1 MFINFLINFL
11 FYFII
16 VCRLNIFFFLKFLLN
31 MINFNFIFS
40 LYFGVDNI
48 DLLWRWGLFGIFFLD

>member
-1 MFINFLINFL
+1 MFINFLINF
-11 FYFII
+11 FFNFII

>member
-1 MFINFLINFL
+1 
-11 FYFII
+11 
-16 VCRLNIFFFLKFLLN
+16 